1 MPKIN
6 IKITLKTKEQTIENK
21 YKAIFHPE
29 TNIII
34 YQEEDKTKTQFD
46 LRNLRLRR
54 ENENLWLEYLFNEQE
69 KTKGIIKIKELN
81 QNLQVNIQTQKI
93 NQQNKNIEI
102 EYQLEEESYKYKL
115 EVIE

>member
-6 IKITLKTKEQTIENK
+6 IKITLKTPDTTTENN

-34 YQEEDKTKTQFD
+34 YQEEDKTKSQFD

-54 ENENLWLEYLFNEQE
+54 ENKSLWMEYLFNEQE
-69 KTKGIIKIKELN
+69 KTKGTIKVKELN
-81 QNLQVNIQTQKI
+81 QSLQVNIQTKKI
-93 NQQNKNIEI
+93 NQQNKNVEI
-102 EYQLEEESYKYKL
+102 EYQLEDEKYKYKL

>member
-21 YKAIFHPE
+21 YKAIFFFFS
-29 TNIII
+29 NIII
-34 YQEEDKTKTQFD
+34 YQEEDKTKNQFD

-81 QNLQVNIQTQKI
+81 QNLQVNIQTKKI

>member
-1 MPKIN
+1 M
-6 IKITLKTKEQTIENK
+6 
-21 YKAIFHPE
+21 
-29 TNIII
+29 
-34 YQEEDKTKTQFD
+34 
-46 LRNLRLRR
+46 
-54 ENENLWLEYLFNEQE
+54 EYLFNEQE

-81 QNLQVNIQTQKI
+81 QNLQVNIQTKKI

>member
-54 ENENLWLEYLFNEQE
+54 ENENLWMEYFFKEQE
-69 KTKGIIKIKELN
+69 KTRGTIKVKKLK
-81 QNLQVNIQTQKI
+81 QDLQVNIQTKKI
-93 NQQNKNIEI
+93 MQQNKNIEI
-102 EYQLEEESYKYKL
+102 EYQLEDEKYKYKL